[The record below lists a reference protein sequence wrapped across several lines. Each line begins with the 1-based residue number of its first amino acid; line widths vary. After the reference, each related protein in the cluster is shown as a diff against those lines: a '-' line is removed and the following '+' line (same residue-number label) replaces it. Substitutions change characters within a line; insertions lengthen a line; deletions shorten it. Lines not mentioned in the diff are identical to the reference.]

1 MQLFELHF
9 QLLAALLITRQVM
22 GNIKEA
28 LIPYVKQQLRF
39 AKISFDLYGAISPTN
54 PDKNDESISR
64 SFEQEDSSSNLAE
77 TNNSASKEEPE
88 ITGRKL
94 SQVEMESSR
103 PAVRFFLH
111 EIKTRTVFYQK
122 LKQSLLKP
130 VLRLKVAKG
139 SQS

>member
-1 MQLFELHF
+1 
-9 QLLAALLITRQVM
+9 M

-122 LKQSLLKP
+122 LKQGLLKP
-130 VLRLKVAKG
+130 VLRL
-139 SQS
+139 

>member
-1 MQLFELHF
+1 
-9 QLLAALLITRQVM
+9 M

-64 SFEQEDSSSNLAE
+64 SFEQEDSISNLAE

-103 PAVRFFLH
+103 PAVRYFFARNQNKNCFLSRA
-111 EIKTRTVFYQK
+111 ETRPT
-122 LKQSLLKP
+122 
-130 VLRLKVAKG
+130 
-139 SQS
+139 